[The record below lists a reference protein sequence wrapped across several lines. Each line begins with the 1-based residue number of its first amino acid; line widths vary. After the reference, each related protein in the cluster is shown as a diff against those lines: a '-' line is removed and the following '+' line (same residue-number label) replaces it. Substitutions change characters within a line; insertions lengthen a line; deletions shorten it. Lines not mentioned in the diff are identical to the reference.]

1 MKVEMGI
8 MEAKFESSQRSL
20 EADLQSKMEKEVR
33 SIIWLLYFDCKFRF
47 FGYCHINYKFIRGE
61 ASIAK
66 NLKKHSPFKNF

>member
-33 SIIWLLYFDCKFRF
+33 SIIWLLYFDCKSRF
-47 FGYCHINYKFIRGE
+47 FGYCHINYK
-61 ASIAK
+61 
-66 NLKKHSPFKNF
+66 

>member
-33 SIIWLLYFDCKFRF
+33 NIMELKLFYHWYSKIVSGLFDSFMQQ
-47 FGYCHINYKFIRGE
+47 
-61 ASIAK
+61 
-66 NLKKHSPFKNF
+66 NF

>member
-33 SIIWLLYFDCKFRF
+33 KLVVLSLIQ
-47 FGYCHINYKFIRGE
+47 
-61 ASIAK
+61 
-66 NLKKHSPFKNF
+66 